1 MKGTFRITQEIEL
14 DYREFINSLLC
25 DGLYPFG
32 DYGFELGWDKEQ
44 YKLCRD
50 KVEHLV
56 LEEVQTQMILDGYA
70 IKFID
75 VEGGGEHNADLTL
88 SAIDKALWKFL
99 GEEPKDDFILCFNRI
114 FHGEYDMEDCELVL
128 QYILFG
134 EYTFA

>member
-32 DYGFELGWDKEQ
+32 DYGFELDWDEEQ

-75 VEGGGEHNADLTL
+75 VEGGGEYNADLTL
-88 SAIDKALWKFL
+88 SAIDKALWKYL
-99 GEEPKDDFILCFNRI
+99 DEEPKDDFILCFMRI
-114 FHGEYDMEDCELVL
+114 FHGEYDVEDCELVL

-134 EYTFA
+134 EPTFS